1 MGIGPSAA
9 SVVVAAGGGGSTSGG
24 GNSASGG
31 GSSMS
36 QSVLKDGVGALGG
49 SSFSVVPAA
58 ALYGCM
64 IGGSRSVVIT
74 VVAAS
79 IFPVGLLPLPKT
91 RSPFYRC
98 FRTTLLTRETV
109 GSWQCRFDRGIGRN
123 RFALTM
129 G

>member
-9 SVVVAAGGGGSTSGG
+9 SVVAAAGGGGSISGG

-58 ALYGCM
+58 APYGCI

-74 VVAAS
+74 IVAAS
-79 IFPVGLLPLPKT
+79 IFPVGLFPLPKT
-91 RSPFYRC
+91 RSPLYRC
-98 FRTTLLTRETV
+98 FPDDV
-109 GSWQCRFDRGIGRN
+109 AHAGHGRFVAVSIRS
-123 RFALTM
+123 
-129 G
+129 